1 MNKIPKSGYIAMVAL
16 FTMCFCMETVD
27 AQAATYF
34 VATTGNDGFA
44 GTSTQPFRTIARGL
58 SSLKAGDIL
67 YIRAGTY
74 NENIDSEKQTIPTGT
89 SWGDAPL
96 ISAYSGESVTLNGTI
111 NIAHTYVQYV
121 EFARLKIS
129 TMTNTNVSI
138 GGLQAPHH
146 VKLTDLDISN
156 GTNNCVQFGTY
167 SHHVWM
173 NGGKVYHCGWAANPQ
188 PGMTGYPFY
197 ASGNDHLVENVEI
210 YDTPFHC
217 YHLYHSSLAP
227 ARHIIRNN
235 KLHHCG
241 SMQASSGTAIMK
253 GADHQFYN
261 NIIYAASGHGVI
273 ILSGNNQQIYNNTVY
288 GGRQTG
294 IYVQNAATNTTVKNN
309 ISYGNATT
317 QILDEGTGTILSK
330 NLTSDPRFINASSL
344 DFNLQTSSPAI
355 DAGEFLS
362 LVTMDVRKTP
372 RPQGATHDIGAFES
386 TGSNV
391 SAPSPPRNL
400 SVR

>member
-1 MNKIPKSGYIAMVAL
+1 
-16 FTMCFCMETVD
+16 
-27 AQAATYF
+27 
-34 VATTGNDGFA
+34 
-44 GTSTQPFRTIARGL
+44 
-58 SSLKAGDIL
+58 
-67 YIRAGTY
+67 
-74 NENIDSEKQTIPTGT
+74 
-89 SWGDAPL
+89 
-96 ISAYSGESVTLNGTI
+96 
-111 NIAHTYVQYV
+111 
-121 EFARLKIS
+121 
-129 TMTNTNVSI
+129 MTNTNVSI

-156 GTNNCVQFGTY
+156 GTNNCVQFGTS

-173 NGGKVYHCGWAANPQ
+173 TGGRVYHCGWAANPQ
-188 PGMTGYPFY
+188 PGITGYPFY
-197 ASGNDHLVENVEI
+197 ASGNDHLVEGVEI

-217 YHLYHSSLAP
+217 YHLYHSSVAP

-294 IYVQNAATNTTVKNN
+294 IYVQTPATNTAVKNN
-309 ISYGNATT
+309 ISYGNASA

-362 LVTMDVRKTP
+362 LVTMDVRKAP